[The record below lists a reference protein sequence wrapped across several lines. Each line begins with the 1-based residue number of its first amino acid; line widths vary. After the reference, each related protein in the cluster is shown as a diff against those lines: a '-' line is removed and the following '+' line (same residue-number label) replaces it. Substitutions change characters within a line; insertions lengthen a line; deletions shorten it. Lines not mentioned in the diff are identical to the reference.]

1 MDCPHEEGEDE
12 MRLSAGNLPLGP
24 GVVEVLLPH
33 RRPFL
38 MVDRV
43 ERFSMEPNP
52 AIEAGR
58 HISMNEVFFQGH
70 FPEMPIWP
78 GALTM
83 EGLAQSA
90 ALLLALVT
98 LHRGAQARG
107 EDPAVVMEALRNLDR
122 GYRLHPG
129 YRPERTP
136 ELLERLAV
144 SRDSLALGAAVDLK
158 FLKPVFPGCRM
169 DYAVELTDDLGSLVR
184 FSAEATVDGEPVARG
199 TITGA
204 VTEAPVPPRRA

>member
-1 MDCPHEEGEDE
+1 MRHRAEDF
-12 MRLSAGNLPLGP
+12 PLGS

-43 ERFSMEPNP
+43 ERFSMEPRP

-58 HISMNEVFFQGH
+58 YISMNEIYFGGH

-90 ALLLALVT
+90 ALLLTLVT
-98 LHRGAQARG
+98 LHRSAEARG
-107 EDPAVVMEALRNLDR
+107 EDPADVMEGLRNLDR

-129 YRPERTP
+129 YRPEGATATM
-136 ELLERLAV
+136 ERLAA
-144 SRDSLALGAAVDLK
+144 SRDTLAMGAAVDMK
-158 FLKPVFPGCRM
+158 FLRPVFPGCRV
-169 DYAVELTDDLGSLVR
+169 DYAVELSDDLGSLVR

-204 VTEAPVPPRRA
+204 VAPTPVPPRRP